1 MKTQKKN
8 GEREK
13 QRQWHSKGVDAGD
26 GNVASTE
33 KKREEEVIVMIDKKR
48 GRYVLLVMVTEDNR
62 KEK

>member
-1 MKTQKKN
+1 MTTQKN

-48 GRYVLLVMVTEDNR
+48 
-62 KEK
+62 